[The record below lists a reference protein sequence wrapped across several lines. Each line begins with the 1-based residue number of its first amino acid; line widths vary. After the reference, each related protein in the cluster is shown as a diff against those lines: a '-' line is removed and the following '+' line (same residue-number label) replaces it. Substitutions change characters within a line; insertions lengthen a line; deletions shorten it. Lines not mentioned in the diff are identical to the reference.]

1 MQKSDALQCMT
12 PKEYYREKE
21 TGAWNYCVSITG
33 THANLVSV
41 YCEQLSSSEEEEADT
56 ELKETS
62 DSDSDFEPK
71 GKINKRKGSPL
82 LEAPRRSKRRVNK
95 ASSKTSSTKQTAV
108 SSTEQS
114 EPVAS
119 SSAEQPEPVDL
130 SAEQPEPV
138 ASSSV
143 EQSDEQP
150 ESAASSDEEAAAS
163 SDQEPA
169 ASSAQEPAA
178 SSAQEPASAEDPVPL
193 ITAPCHD
200 GNPDDETAVVQSHDQ
215 DIPADKLEA
224 RHVVHQPE
232 KYCLCYT
239 FVFILKQTCLHN
251 DTFVSLLNHICLH
264 NDTFAFIIK

>member
-41 YCEQLSSSEEEEADT
+41 YCEQLSSSEEEEA

-163 SDQEPA
+163 S
-169 ASSAQEPAA
+169 AQEPAA

>member
-82 LEAPRRSKRRVNK
+82 EAPRRSKRRVK
-95 ASSKTSSTKQTAV
+95 KPSSKTSSTKQTAV

-119 SSAEQPEPVDL
+119 SSAEHPEPVDL
-130 SAEQPEPV
+130 SVEQPEPV

-143 EQSDEQP
+143 EQSQPVDLSDEQP

-163 SDQEPA
+163 SAQEPA
-169 ASSAQEPAA
+169 ASSAQEAAA

-193 ITAPCHD
+193 ITTPCHD
-200 GNPDDETAVVQSHDQ
+200 GNPDDETVVVQSHDQ

-251 DTFVSLLNHICLH
+251 DTFVSILN
-264 NDTFAFIIK
+264 